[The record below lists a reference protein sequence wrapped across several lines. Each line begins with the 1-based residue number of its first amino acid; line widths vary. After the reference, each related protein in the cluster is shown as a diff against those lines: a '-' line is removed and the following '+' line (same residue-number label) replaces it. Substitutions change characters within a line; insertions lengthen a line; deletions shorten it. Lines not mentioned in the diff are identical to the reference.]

1 MAPKTTSS
9 VKSSYCSIFG
19 RCPNLRE
26 SSSASGCSLKTSRS
40 SWKSASPGFSM
51 SSQRKTPSRSRD
63 STPLGSTL
71 GSTVPLASIRWLAKL
86 GRAYCDGRTSSSG
99 RTVFARA
106 LELRDATLDPSDL
119 PLCAHPT
126 PAERP
131 RYCELPVELLK
142 LAAGV
147 VELGVGWR
155 VHRCLAFLVRRLVTQ
170 AGENVGAVSGK

>member
-1 MAPKTTSS
+1 MAPKTTSR
-9 VKSSYCSIFG
+9 VKSSYCSTLG

-26 SSSASGCSLKTSRS
+26 SSNASGCTLKTSRS
-40 SWKSASPGFSM
+40 RWKSASLGLSM

-86 GRAYCDGRTSSSG
+86 GRAYCDGRTSLSG
-99 RTVFARA
+99 P
-106 LELRDATLDPSDL
+106 LELRDPMLEASDL
-119 PLCAHPT
+119 PLCAHAT

-142 LAAGV
+142 LAPGR
-147 VELGVGWR
+147 VELGVRRG
-155 VHRCLAFLVRRLVTQ
+155 VHGV
-170 AGENVGAVSGK
+170 